1 MNAIT
6 AEVGSAWQ
14 MPRIPP
20 EDSYA
25 RGGNSQLTNT
35 EQKEEG
41 QLAETLLLLIG

>member
-1 MNAIT
+1 VNAIT

-25 RGGNSQLTNT
+25 RVGNSQLTNT

-41 QLAETLLLLIG
+41 QLAERLLFLIG